1 MPIPHGLRTIIS
13 RLVGLVVVL
22 VAISIVM
29 FALLNA
35 LPGNQAAIR
44 IGPLPNFTPSQRA
57 TELKVLEHQLGLD
70 RPVYVQYGIW
80 VKHALRGDF
89 GLTIQGQAVSQLV
102 GGRVWPTVE
111 LAASALLLS
120 LVFTVLLAVGAYRS
134 RWRIFRAAIQGG
146 MAALLVAPA
155 FWIGLILIVLL
166 ATQAGWLPAS
176 GYVPFN
182 QSASENLKH
191 LVMPAVTL
199 ALPLTALFFRYLFTG
214 LQDAGTQPFVVAARA
229 RGLTERAIIYRH
241 VLPNGV
247 LPTITIVG
255 LAIGSLM
262 SSLVLVEQVFSWP
275 GLGSLLIMSVDNS
288 DYNTVIAIVLL
299 TAATYVVVAALVD
312 VAYQL
317 IDPRLRRA

>member
-1 MPIPHGLRTIIS
+1 MHVPRVVRAVAS
-13 RLVGLVVVL
+13 RLLGLAVVL
-22 VAISIVM
+22 VAISLVM

-57 TELKVLEHQLGLD
+57 EELKLLEHDLGLD
-70 RPVYVQYGIW
+70 RPIYVQYGIW
-80 VKHALRGDF
+80 VEHALKGNF
-89 GLTIQGQAVSQLV
+89 GLTIQGQAVSELV
-102 GGRVWPTVE
+102 RGRVWPTVE
-111 LAASALLLS
+111 LAFAALLIAI
-120 LVFTVLLAVGAYRS
+120 VFTVLLAVWAYRS
-134 RWRIFRAAIQGG
+134 RWRFFRFAVQGS

-155 FWIGLILIVLL
+155 FWIGLVLIVLF

-176 GYVPFN
+176 GYILLS
-182 QSASENLKH
+182 QSVSGNLEH
-191 LVMPAVTL
+191 IVMPAVTL
-199 ALPLTALFFRYLFTG
+199 GLPLTALFFRYLYAG
-214 LQDAGTQPFVVAARA
+214 LEDAGSQPFAVAARA
-229 RGLTERAIIYRH
+229 RGLTERAIVYRH
-241 VLPNGV
+241 ILPNGV

-275 GLGSLLIMSVDNS
+275 GLGSLLIMSVNNS
-288 DYNTVIAIVLL
+288 DYNTVVAIVLV
-299 TAATYVVVAALVD
+299 TAASYVAVAALVD